1 MALYSVPCYPLTT
14 VAPPVPTVPAK
25 VSSLAC
31 SYPGPFQAARHP
43 CRLVR
48 HRAAIEGS
56 IMSKKQGKKV
66 VVFTLTK
73 PKSEVPFA
81 TLRTR
86 LGKFKALRA
95 QFEELGLRVEVK
107 GFKG

>member
-1 MALYSVPCYPLTT
+1 MALHSVPCYPLLT

-31 SYPGPFQAARHP
+31 SHPGSFQVARHP

-56 IMSKKQGKKV
+56 IMSKKQSKKV
-66 VVFTLTK
+66 VVFALVK
-73 PKSEVPFA
+73 PKSEVPFT
-81 TLRTR
+81 TLKVR
-86 LGKFKALRA
+86 LKEFGALRRH
-95 QFEELGLRVEVK
+95 FEELGLRVEVE